1 MLYIDP
7 SELQS
12 TSKFEK
18 LTSAIDNYETDA
30 NMPDIKFVELSG
42 LEKRTG
48 ADMMLSPLNGPVPST
63 DILLRIHLD
72 AGASLIQIKF
82 DHDLIASIIDGR
94 FKEAQYRMIEAGAS
108 PWQCVL
114 LFIGYTSLNKQGQLL
129 INNQRPV
136 DIIGSNARY
145 FDNMECVH
153 YHKSLWQKRGN
164 ECGGGRFEQIL
175 AKELPGW
182 LKADLKSTLAWQN
195 EPEKLIYS
203 HRIPMTREELAV
215 DDNPSTIEKEWL
227 SAQKLTMVKGL
238 RELLRGLDRINNKR
252 AQLIWQYLRNSD
264 YPRNWYGFMEILEN
278 GEIMKIEGI
287 GKGTM
292 EKIRE
297 TLTNEE

>member
-7 SELQS
+7 SELRD
-12 TSKFEK
+12 TSKLEK
-18 LTSAIDNYETDA
+18 LTSCIDDYETDA

-42 LEKRTG
+42 LEKRIG
-48 ADMMLSPLNGPVPST
+48 ADMVLSPLNGPVPST

-108 PWQCVL
+108 YWQCVL
-114 LFIGYTSLNKQGQLL
+114 LFIGFTSLGKQGQLL

-136 DIIGSNARY
+136 DIIGGNAQH
-145 FDNMECVH
+145 FDDMKIIH
-153 YHKSLWQKRGN
+153 YHKSLWQKRG
-164 ECGGGRFEQIL
+164 GRFETIL
-175 AKELPGW
+175 ARELPEW
-182 LKADLKSTLAWQN
+182 VEADLKSTLAWQN

-203 HRIPMTREELAV
+203 HRVPMTREKLV
-215 DDNPSTIEKEWL
+215 VGDDPSLIEREWL
-227 SAQKLTMVKGL
+227 LAQKLTIVKGL
-238 RELLRGLDRINNKR
+238 RELLRGLDGISNKY

-264 YPRNWYGFMEILEN
+264 HPRNWYGFMEILEN

-287 GKGTM
+287 GKGIVK
-292 EKIRE
+292 KIKG
-297 TLTNEE
+297 TLKNEE